1 MNKEELTAL
10 FRAKVNLEQKRYH
23 RKMLKLKPENIYDR
37 AYEIGCMVNISE
49 VLLEKS
55 EAMEEGILKCL
66 LVLPNLLHFFYSRWM
81 KTGDSFQTE
90 LEDSMDN
97 SIREIQKMAGVPGKE
112 EAA

>member
-1 MNKEELTAL
+1 MSKEELTAL
-10 FRAKVNLEQKRYH
+10 FCAKVNLEQKRYH
-23 RKMLKLKPENIYDR
+23 RKMLKLKPEDIYDR
-37 AYEIGCMVNISE
+37 AYEIDCMVNISE

-55 EAMEEGILKCL
+55 EGMGEDSL
-66 LVLPNLLHFFYSRWM
+66 LVLPNLLHFFYSRWI

>member
-1 MNKEELTAL
+1 MSKEELTAL
-10 FRAKVNLEQKRYH
+10 FCAKVNLEQNRYH
-23 RKMLKLKPENIYDR
+23 RKMLKLKPEDIYDR

-55 EAMEEGILKCL
+55 EGMEEDILKCL

>member
-10 FRAKVNLEQKRYH
+10 FCAKVNLEQKRYH
-23 RKMLKLKPENIYDR
+23 RKMLKLKPEDIFDR
-37 AYEIGCMVNISE
+37 AYEIDCMVNISE
-49 VLLEKS
+49 VLLEKC
-55 EAMEEGILKCL
+55 EDMGEDILKCL
-66 LVLPNLLHFFYSRWM
+66 LVLPNLLHFFYRRWM